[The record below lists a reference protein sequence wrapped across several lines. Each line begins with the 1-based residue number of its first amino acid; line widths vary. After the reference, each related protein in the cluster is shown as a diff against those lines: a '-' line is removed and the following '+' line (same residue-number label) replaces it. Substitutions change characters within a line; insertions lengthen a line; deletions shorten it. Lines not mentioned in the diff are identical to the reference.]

1 MPSID
6 LQHGQVG
13 ARIGADELGVKL
25 LAAVHYDGEF
35 GAALDHVIVGD
46 EIAVLG
52 NEEARALGDRAR
64 TVIAA
69 TLAALGA
76 AAVLVVKA
84 TELLEEALHR
94 VVVGQ
99 ILEAA
104 AEHLNIGV
112 GGRLDLGLD
121 ANADDGRRHALDDV
135 GETRSLG
142 RFDANRLGE
151 NGNGA

>member
-1 MPSID
+1 MRAVRID
-6 LQHGQVG
+6 LQHGQIG

-35 GAALDHVIVGD
+35 GAALDDVIVGD

-52 NEEARALGDRAR
+52 NEEAGALGDRAR

-76 AAVLVVKA
+76 AAVLVA
-84 TELLEEALHR
+84 IAAELLEEALHR
-94 VVVGQ
+94 MVVGQ

-104 AEHLNIGV
+104 AEHLDV
-112 GGRLDLGLD
+112 
-121 ANADDGRRHALDDV
+121 ACRRPA
-135 GETRSLG
+135 RSWP
-142 RFDANRLGE
+142 
-151 NGNGA
+151 